1 MQLDRKALDTLIALD
16 DAQLK
21 FVISKLAVN
30 AGVDIGQFDLNT
42 GDAKKIR
49 NVLSNLTDDDI
60 ALAQS
65 QIDARR
71 RGQK

>member
-1 MQLDRKALDTLIALD
+1 MQLDRKSIDTLIALD

-21 FVISKLAVN
+21 FVISKLAVS
-30 AGVDIGQFDLNT
+30 AGVDIGQFNLNT
-42 GDAKKIR
+42 SDAQKLR
-49 NVLSNLTDDDI
+49 RVLSELSDADI

-71 RGQK
+71 RGKK

>member
-30 AGVDIGQFDLNT
+30 AGVDIGMFDLNT
-42 GDAKKIR
+42 NDAKKIR
-49 NVLSNLTDDDI
+49 SVLQNLTDADI
-60 ALAQS
+60 ATAQS

-71 RGQK
+71 KGQK